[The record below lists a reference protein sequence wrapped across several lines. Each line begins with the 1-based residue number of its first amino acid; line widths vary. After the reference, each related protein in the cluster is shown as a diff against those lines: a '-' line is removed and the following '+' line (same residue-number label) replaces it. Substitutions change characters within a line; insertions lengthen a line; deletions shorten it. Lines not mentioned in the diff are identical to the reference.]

1 MKAIWVSK
9 DDTAGTLYSL
19 PRRAKEKHTIP
30 LVPAQNKKC

>member
-19 PRRAKEKHTIP
+19 PRAKEKHTIP
-30 LVPAQNKKC
+30 LVQAQNKKC